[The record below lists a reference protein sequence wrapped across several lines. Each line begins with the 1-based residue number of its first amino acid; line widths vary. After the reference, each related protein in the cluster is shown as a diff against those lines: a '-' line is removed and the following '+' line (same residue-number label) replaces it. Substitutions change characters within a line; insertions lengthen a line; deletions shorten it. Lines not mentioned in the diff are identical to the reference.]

1 MDIDFSDNQK
11 PIIPDINIPVSN
23 VENNNK
29 EDEVIAPQGNKD
41 NEASSQPKLKLKKK
55 LNKLKKPENINN
67 DNNIE
72 ENIEVPN
79 IEINV
84 FNNGDN
90 NDIDINN
97 NDNKDNIEIKAEDN
111 LKNEDNEEKNE
122 INKGYLDDDLED
134 EENKKLY
141 LRVIKRMEKTY
152 NVPVIS
158 ADIPGEPIEDI
169 GLEEN
174 IRPILVGKTEKTKK
188 NVYNNNFLEDSYKN
202 NLNNI
207 QNKINNNNIYNSP
220 NKKINYNNIT
230 NNKENRPYINNSINN
245 NNNNLLNS
253 QKLNYNYNSYINN
266 YKPKEYIINPNLY
279 NKSINNSGIYNKYKY
294 MNMNYKIPRKYSY
307 EKPDINSQNR
317 LNKKYPIYDPNK
329 IDFRTNNIN
338 FKNLKYY
345 NIGNE
350 INLNQRKY
358 NYPLKK
364 TYFISYNNKYTPIS
378 NLSNLK
384 PTKNR
389 NYFNTIQLNN
399 NRSPN
404 IPKTNF
410 KYSKENNN
418 NIYNNFV
425 KNYKNSIQLY
435 NSQKFP
441 NDIIPNKI
449 KNIHINKSQNI
460 PRRNP
465 LYNYT
470 GSLYKNNYY
479 PKYNRNLLSQTQEVM
494 NYSNKKANNKLFK
507 SYNNYNLNFNYED
520 NINDNYNPA
529 IKNQRKDIKVT
540 YFINSR
546 YN

>member
-1 MDIDFSDNQK
+1 MDIDFSNNQK

-111 LKNEDNEEKNE
+111 LINEDNEEKNE

-152 NVPVIS
+152 DVPVIS

-207 QNKINNNNIYNSP
+207 QNKINNNNIFNSP

-266 YKPKEYIINPNLY
+266 YRPKEYIINPNLY

-294 MNMNYKIPRKYSY
+294 MNMNYKIQRKFSY
-307 EKPDINSQNR
+307 EKPDINSQKR
-317 LNKKYPIYDPNK
+317 LNKKYPI
-329 IDFRTNNIN
+329 I
-338 FKNLKYY
+338 
-345 NIGNE
+345 
-350 INLNQRKY
+350 
-358 NYPLKK
+358 
-364 TYFISYNNKYTPIS
+364 
-378 NLSNLK
+378 
-384 PTKNR
+384 
-389 NYFNTIQLNN
+389 
-399 NRSPN
+399 
-404 IPKTNF
+404 
-410 KYSKENNN
+410 
-418 NIYNNFV
+418 
-425 KNYKNSIQLY
+425 
-435 NSQKFP
+435 
-441 NDIIPNKI
+441 
-449 KNIHINKSQNI
+449 
-460 PRRNP
+460 
-465 LYNYT
+465 
-470 GSLYKNNYY
+470 
-479 PKYNRNLLSQTQEVM
+479 
-494 NYSNKKANNKLFK
+494 
-507 SYNNYNLNFNYED
+507 
-520 NINDNYNPA
+520 
-529 IKNQRKDIKVT
+529 
-540 YFINSR
+540 
-546 YN
+546 